1 MARPF
6 DLVSLSGFATM
17 NLSKQQLQPPWERTV
32 ALLFTI
38 GILCLASYL
47 VVRTQPIADPVSVDF
62 IRVMLVFGAG
72 VIGATVPGFFYVGW
86 RVAGFVIRAVCACAL
101 VMLSLRLV
109 PTLLPE
115 VSAVAREYEDTGPVS
130 DTSEVP
136 LAVISLAVEEEPGSE
151 GRSFTGVASID
162 LNAEDTPHSAMKLY
176 LAGITNHGSS
186 ILDLSSAIPAGSG
199 TGAMQ
204 VPFVAERVDGAVEAC
219 LILPHPRLHVPYRVT
234 QIYNTLVN
242 HSPDGVAHID
252 ITRAAPPTVA
262 PDGGKACGSES
273 PPDRA

>member
-1 MARPF
+1 M
-6 DLVSLSGFATM
+6 SI
-17 NLSKQQLQPPWERTV
+17 SKQQLQPPWERTV

-38 GILCLASYL
+38 GIISLASYL
-47 VVRTQPIADPVSVDF
+47 VVRTEPIADPVSVDF

-72 VIGATVPGFFYVGW
+72 VIGVTVPGFFNIGW
-86 RVAGFVIRAVCACAL
+86 RVAGVIIRAVCACAL
-101 VMLSLRLV
+101 VMLSLHLV

-136 LAVISLAVEEEPGSE
+136 LAVISLAVEELPGSD
-151 GRSFTGVASID
+151 GRSFTGVASIE
-162 LNAEDTPHSAMKLY
+162 LNAGDTPRSDMKLY
-176 LAGITNHGSS
+176 LAGVTNHGTTL
-186 ILDLSSAIPAGSG
+186 LDLSSAIPPGSG
-199 TGAMQ
+199 TGVAQ
-204 VPFVAERVDGAVEAC
+204 VPFVAERIDGAVEAC

-242 HSPDGVAHID
+242 HSSDGVAHID

-262 PDGGKACGSES
+262 PDGVKACGSES
-273 PPDRA
+273 

>member
-1 MARPF
+1 M
-6 DLVSLSGFATM
+6 S
-17 NLSKQQLQPPWERTV
+17 LSKQQLQPPWERTV

-38 GILCLASYL
+38 GIVSLASYL
-47 VVRTQPIADPVSVDF
+47 VVRTEPIADPVSVDF

-72 VIGATVPGFFYVGW
+72 VIGATVPGFFKVGW
-86 RVAGFVIRAVCACAL
+86 RVTGFIIRVVCACAL

-115 VSAVAREYEDTGPVS
+115 ISAVAREYEDTGPVG

-136 LAVISLAVEEEPGSE
+136 LAVISLTVEEVPGSE
-151 GRSFTGVASID
+151 GRSFTGVASIN
-162 LNAEDTPHSAMKLY
+162 LNAGDTPHSAMKLY
-176 LAGITNHGSS
+176 LAGVNRGSS
-186 ILDLSSAIPAGSG
+186 LLDLSSAIPAGSG
-199 TGAMQ
+199 TGATQ
-204 VPFVAERVDGAVEAC
+204 VPFVAERIDGPVEAC

-262 PDGGKACGSES
+262 PDGGKACGSE
-273 PPDRA
+273 